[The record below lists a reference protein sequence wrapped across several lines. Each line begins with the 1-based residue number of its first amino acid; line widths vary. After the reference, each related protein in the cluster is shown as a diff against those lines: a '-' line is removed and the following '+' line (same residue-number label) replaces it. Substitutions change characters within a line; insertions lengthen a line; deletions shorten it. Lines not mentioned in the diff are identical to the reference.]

1 MTQMIRFTV
10 FGEPVAK
17 GRAKTRYIT
26 TKDGRQFTQQY
37 TPEKTRRYE
46 ESVKWAFLEQC
57 IGQRFDDDDAIEITL
72 HIYKSIPK
80 SMTKRNRTRVDAG
93 ELFPGKRP
101 DGSNI
106 LKAIEDAL
114 NQLAY
119 RDDSQIV
126 RFEIEQHYSEI
137 PRVEVELRAIG
148 KVA

>member
-1 MTQMIRFTV
+1 MTWMIQFTV
-10 FGEPVAK
+10 LGEPVAK
-17 GRAKTRYIT
+17 GRAKTRNIV

-57 IGQRFDDDDAIEITL
+57 PGQRFEDDDALWITL

-80 SMTKRNRTRVDAG
+80 SMTKRNRTRIDVG

-114 NQLAY
+114 NRIAY

-126 RFEIEQHYSEI
+126 RFDVEQYYSET
-137 PRVEVELRAIG
+137 PRVEVEIQAIG
-148 KVA
+148 KIA